1 MISSLRTRA
10 VRDGDHFVV
19 NGQKIWTSLGHRADW
34 CQLYVR
40 TDPDAQKPAEDV
52 PTPRAAASKIVAVT
66 VYQRQALAA
75 VARIVARG
83 RLPLAPGRTSRRSP
97 GGPAKADRQMLNSLA
112 AQIIFYVIAV
122 VTVGFA
128 ALVAFSRNIVYSA
141 FALVGALM
149 GVAGVYILLAAD
161 FVAMVQVLLYVG
173 GIVVLTIF
181 AVMLTQGIGDVAVSN
196 RAVGPLAGLTVIALA
211 GAVMLYAT
219 LRTPWHLA
227 TDVQVSATTY
237 GVGNA
242 FLGAYVLPF
251 EIASIVLLVSL
262 IGAVVISRQDSAVE
276 STDAGAEKGRS

>member
-1 MISSLRTRA
+1 
-10 VRDGDHFVV
+10 
-19 NGQKIWTSLGHRADW
+19 
-34 CQLYVR
+34 
-40 TDPDAQKPAEDV
+40 
-52 PTPRAAASKIVAVT
+52 
-66 VYQRQALAA
+66 
-75 VARIVARG
+75 
-83 RLPLAPGRTSRRSP
+83 
-97 GGPAKADRQMLNSLA
+97 MLNSLA
-112 AQIIFYVIAV
+112 AQIIFYVIAI

-196 RAVGPLAGLTVIALA
+196 RAVGPVTGLTVVALA

-227 TDVQVSATTY
+227 TNVEVSATTY

-276 STDAGAEKGRS
+276 SAGAGTEKERG